1 LIVLKNLYF
10 IYYSFLFSLT
20 AILFALYYEYIE
32 NYPPCELCIYQRFPY
47 YLIIAMTLF
56 CFVFKKNF
64 NIVSSLII
72 LAVIVSLLLSVTHV
86 GVELGL
92 WQIKSSCS
100 NNIKD
105 FNDIE
110 KLRSFLEDVP
120 ITKCDQIIWSYKG
133 ISMAGY
139 NVIFSVVNLII
150 LTSYKIKSKQ

>member
-1 LIVLKNLYF
+1 MKNLYF
-10 IYYSFLFSLT
+10 ISYSFLFSLT

-47 YLIIAMTLF
+47 YLIIVTTLF
-56 CFVFKKNF
+56 FFVFKKNF

-72 LAVIVSLLLSVTHV
+72 LAVFISLLLSVTHA
-86 GVELGL
+86 GVELGW

-139 NVIFSVVNLII
+139 NVTFSIVNLII
-150 LTSYKIKSKQ
+150 LTTYKIKLK

>member
-1 LIVLKNLYF
+1 MKNLYF
-10 IYYSFLFSLT
+10 ISYSFLFSLT

-47 YLIIAMTLF
+47 YLIIVTTLF
-56 CFVFKKNF
+56 FFVFKKNF

-72 LAVIVSLLLSVTHV
+72 LAVFISLLLSVTHA
-86 GVELGL
+86 GVELGW

-100 NNIKD
+100 NNIRD

-139 NVIFSVVNLII
+139 NVIFSIVNLII
-150 LTSYKIKSKQ
+150 LTTYKTKLK

>member
-1 LIVLKNLYF
+1 MIVLKNLYF
-10 IYYSFLFSLT
+10 IFYSFLFSLT

-47 YLIIAMTLF
+47 YLIIVTTLF
-56 CFVFKKNF
+56 FFVFKKNF

-72 LAVIVSLLLSVTHV
+72 LAVFISLLLSVTHA
-86 GVELGL
+86 GVELGW

-100 NNIKD
+100 NNIRD

-139 NVIFSVVNLII
+139 NVTFSIVNLII
-150 LTSYKIKSKQ
+150 LTTYKTKLK

>member
-1 LIVLKNLYF
+1 MIVLKNLYF
-10 IYYSFLFSLT
+10 IFYSFLFSLT

-32 NYPPCELCIYQRFPY
+32 NYPPCELCLYQRFPY

-56 CFVFKKNF
+56 FFVFKTNF
-64 NIVSSLII
+64 NIISNLII
-72 LAVIVSLLLSVTHV
+72 LAVIISLLLSVTHA
-86 GVELGL
+86 GVELGW

-139 NVIFSVVNLII
+139 NVIFSIVNLII
-150 LTSYKIKSKQ
+150 LTTYKTKLK

>member
-1 LIVLKNLYF
+1 MKNLYF
-10 IYYSFLFSLT
+10 ISYSFLFSLT

-47 YLIIAMTLF
+47 YLIIVTTLF
-56 CFVFKKNF
+56 FFVFKKNF

-72 LAVIVSLLLSVTHV
+72 LAVFISLLLSVTHA
-86 GVELGL
+86 GVELGW

-100 NNIKD
+100 NNIRD

-139 NVIFSVVNLII
+139 NVIFSIVNLII
-150 LTSYKIKSKQ
+150 LINYKKILK

>member
-1 LIVLKNLYF
+1 MIVLKNLYF
-10 IYYSFLFSLT
+10 IFYSFLFSLT

-47 YLIIAMTLF
+47 YLIIVTTLF
-56 CFVFKKNF
+56 FFVFKKNF

-72 LAVIVSLLLSVTHV
+72 LAVFISLLLSVTHA
-86 GVELGL
+86 GVELGW

-100 NNIKD
+100 NNIRD

-139 NVIFSVVNLII
+139 NVTFSIVNLII
-150 LTSYKIKSKQ
+150 LTTYKIKLK

>member
-1 LIVLKNLYF
+1 
-10 IYYSFLFSLT
+10 
-20 AILFALYYEYIE
+20 
-32 NYPPCELCIYQRFPY
+32 
-47 YLIIAMTLF
+47 MTLF
-56 CFVFKKNF
+56 FFVFKKNF
-64 NIVSSLII
+64 NIISNLII
-72 LAVIVSLLLSVTHV
+72 LAVIISLLLSVTHA
-86 GVELGL
+86 GVELGW

-139 NVIFSVVNLII
+139 NVIFSIVNLII
-150 LTSYKIKSKQ
+150 LINYKKILK

>member
-1 LIVLKNLYF
+1 MKNLYF
-10 IYYSFLFSLT
+10 IFYSFLFSLT

-47 YLIIAMTLF
+47 YLIIVTTLF
-56 CFVFKKNF
+56 FFVFKKNF

-72 LAVIVSLLLSVTHV
+72 LAVFISLLLSVTQA
-86 GVELGL
+86 GVELGW

-100 NNIKD
+100 NNIRD

-110 KLRSFLEDVP
+110 KLRSFLEGVP

-139 NVIFSVVNLII
+139 NVIFSIVNLII
-150 LTSYKIKSKQ
+150 LINYKKILK

>member
-1 LIVLKNLYF
+1 
-10 IYYSFLFSLT
+10 
-20 AILFALYYEYIE
+20 
-32 NYPPCELCIYQRFPY
+32 
-47 YLIIAMTLF
+47 MTVF
-56 CFVFKKNF
+56 YFVFKKNF

-72 LAVIVSLLLSVTHV
+72 FAVIVSLLLSMTHA

-105 FNDIE
+105 FNDID

-120 ITKCDQIIWSYKG
+120 ITKCDQIIWSFKG

-139 NVIFSVVNLII
+139 NVIFSIVNLII
-150 LTSYKIKSKQ
+150 LTSYKIKWKQ

>member
-1 LIVLKNLYF
+1 MKNLYF
-10 IYYSFLFSLT
+10 ISYSFLFSLT

-47 YLIIAMTLF
+47 YLIIVTTLF
-56 CFVFKKNF
+56 FFVFKKNF

-72 LAVIVSLLLSVTHV
+72 LAVFISLLLSVTHA
-86 GVELGL
+86 GVELGW

-100 NNIKD
+100 NNIRD

-139 NVIFSVVNLII
+139 NVTFSIVNLII
-150 LTSYKIKSKQ
+150 LTTYKTKLK

>member
-1 LIVLKNLYF
+1 MTVLKNLYY
-10 IYYSFLFSLT
+10 ISYCFLFSLI
-20 AILFALYYEYIE
+20 AILFALYYQYIE

-47 YLIIAMTLF
+47 YSIIAMSLLF
-56 CFVFKKNF
+56 FVFKKNF
-64 NIVSSLII
+64 NIISSLII
-72 LAVIVSLLLSVTHV
+72 IAVIISFLLSIAHV
-86 GVELGL
+86 GVELGF

-110 KLRSFLEDVP
+110 ELRSFLEDVP

-139 NVIFSVVNLII
+139 NVIFSIVNLVI
-150 LTSYKIKSKQ
+150 LTIYKIKLK

>member
-1 LIVLKNLYF
+1 MTVLKNLYY
-10 IYYSFLFSLT
+10 ISYCFLFSLI
-20 AILFALYYEYIE
+20 AILFALYYQYIE

-47 YLIIAMTLF
+47 YSIIAISLLF
-56 CFVFKKNF
+56 FVFKKNF
-64 NIVSSLII
+64 NIISSLII
-72 LAVIVSLLLSVTHV
+72 IAVIISFLLSIAHA
-86 GVELGL
+86 GVELGF

-110 KLRSFLEDVP
+110 ELRSFLEDVP

-139 NVIFSVVNLII
+139 NVIFSIVNLVI
-150 LTSYKIKSKQ
+150 LTIYKIKLK